1 MSDVS
6 FVSLEH
12 ICKSFGGVPVLKD
25 VDFDLKEGEIHALVG
40 GNGAGKSTLMK
51 ILNGVYRKDS
61 GVVRIRGEEVEYQTI
76 QDAWKHG
83 IRMIFQELSLSP
95 TLSVMDNI
103 FLTREEKKGILLDKK
118 KMRAETET
126 ILERLNIDAKPNDII
141 ADLSV
146 GTCQLIEIAKALSTD
161 ATVLILDEPTASLTD
176 RETKILFDR
185 MRSLKEKGISF
196 TYISHRMKEIFQI
209 SDRISVLKDGKMV
222 KTAPTS
228 EISMQEVIS
237 YISAEGGDL
246 TYKGNSAAIAQNEE
260 LFRVEHLS
268 VSSSVH
274 DVSFGIRKGEVVGIA
289 GLMGSGRTETAEA
302 IFGIRRVGEGS
313 KFFLEGKQIRI
324 NSVKDAIRS
333 RIALVPEDRRREG
346 LVLEHTLEQ
355 NLCLPNLNKIRSG
368 IFTDNKKAAW
378 LSAQC
383 VEQLAVKASGVHAPI
398 VSLSGG
404 NQQKIVVAKWLET
417 KPKLLIMDEPTA
429 GVDIGAKAEII
440 EIVRKYAAEGNAA
453 LFISSE
459 MSELLAACDRILV
472 YCNGRLTEQY
482 QRENIDSEE
491 MLEHAIQQ

>member
-1 MSDVS
+1 
-6 FVSLEH
+6 
-12 ICKSFGGVPVLKD
+12 
-25 VDFDLKEGEIHALVG
+25 
-40 GNGAGKSTLMK
+40 
-51 ILNGVYRKDS
+51 
-61 GVVRIRGEEVEYQTI
+61 
-76 QDAWKHG
+76 
-83 IRMIFQELSLSP
+83 
-95 TLSVMDNI
+95 
-103 FLTREEKKGILLDKK
+103 
-118 KMRAETET
+118 
-126 ILERLNIDAKPNDII
+126 
-141 ADLSV
+141 
-146 GTCQLIEIAKALSTD
+146 
-161 ATVLILDEPTASLTD
+161 
-176 RETKILFDR
+176 
-185 MRSLKEKGISF
+185 
-196 TYISHRMKEIFQI
+196 
-209 SDRISVLKDGKMV
+209 
-222 KTAPTS
+222 
-228 EISMQEVIS
+228 
-237 YISAEGGDL
+237 
-246 TYKGNSAAIAQNEE
+246 
-260 LFRVEHLS
+260 
-268 VSSSVH
+268 
-274 DVSFGIRKGEVVGIA
+274 
-289 GLMGSGRTETAEA
+289 MGSGRTETAEA

-491 MLEHAIQQ
+491 ILEHAIQQ